1 MVGSGAEGPCFVGPH
16 LDSSG
21 GTDVSSNIPEMAAL
35 ARDAKEGPRAQQEC
49 VLGSEVFLQE
59 RM

>member
-1 MVGSGAEGPCFVGPH
+1 MAPALWGHTWTAV
-16 LDSSG
+16 G
-21 GTDVSSNIPEMAAL
+21 GTDISSNIPEMAAL
-35 ARDAKEGPRAQQEC
+35 ARDLKEGPSAQHEC

>member
-1 MVGSGAEGPCFVGPH
+1 MVGSGADGPCFVGPH
-16 LDSSG
+16 HSSG

-35 ARDAKEGPRAQQEC
+35 ARDAKEGRRAQQEC